1 MSLCEAVSHR
11 CYIIG
16 DAVYHRPGLL
26 KDEVLGDDFKAS
38 AVTLRLE
45 QMNTVSDILA
55 CVKKLEGKDTLS
67 FIGHSNVYLYV

>member
-1 MSLCEAVSHR
+1 MSLCEAVSHH

-16 DAVYHRPGLL
+16 DVVYHRPGLL

-55 CVKKLEGKDTLS
+55 CVKKLEGKDALC
-67 FIGHSNVYLYV
+67 FVGHVNVYLSI